1 MTWLGIEFRVLLDVH
16 NVGCSRFPIF
26 LAASRSA
33 IEDFVENINKIEN
46 PEKMIPTISRDT
58 KKILEYLCF
67 AMQMITSDIFVNDY
81 RMYVTET
88 IEPTKKSVSLSNLM

>member
-1 MTWLGIEFRVLLDVH
+1 MLLDVH

-33 IEDFVENINKIEN
+33 IEDFVENLNKEEN
-46 PEKMIPTISRDT
+46 PKNMIPTISRDT
-58 KKILEYLCF
+58 KRILEYLCF

-81 RMYVTET
+81 WMYVTET
-88 IEPTKKSVSLSNLM
+88 IELTKKFVSLSSLM

>member
-1 MTWLGIEFRVLLDVH
+1 MLLDVH

-26 LAASRSA
+26 LAASKSA
-33 IEDFVENINKIEN
+33 IEDFVENTREEN
-46 PEKMIPTISRDT
+46 REKMIPTISRDT
-58 KKILEYLCF
+58 KRTLEYLCF

-88 IEPTKKSVSLSNLM
+88 IGPTKKFVSLSSLM